1 MFTLEQI
8 KAAHSKVKS
17 GADFPA
23 YIQEL
28 IGLGL
33 IRYTQFV
40 SDGHTL
46 YIGKNNY
53 SIQSDARYPA
63 FTISDNADTEGLKEN
78 LKIHQQGGT
87 NYMTFCE
94 QAAAAGVETW
104 IVDMEKMT
112 CTYYDKN
119 GRAMLEEKIPA

>member
-8 KAAHSKVKS
+8 KAAHAKVKS
-17 GADFPA
+17 GADFPS

-28 IGLGL
+28 IKLGL
-33 IRYTQFV
+33 LRYTQFV
-40 SDGHTL
+40 NDGHTV
-46 YIGKNNY
+46 YVGKDDY
-53 SIQSDARYPA
+53 TIQSDAKYPA
-63 FTISDNADTEGLKEN
+63 FTISTNADAERLKQD

-104 IVDMEKMT
+104 IVDMHNMT

-119 GRAMLEEKIPA
+119 GNEMLAEKIPA